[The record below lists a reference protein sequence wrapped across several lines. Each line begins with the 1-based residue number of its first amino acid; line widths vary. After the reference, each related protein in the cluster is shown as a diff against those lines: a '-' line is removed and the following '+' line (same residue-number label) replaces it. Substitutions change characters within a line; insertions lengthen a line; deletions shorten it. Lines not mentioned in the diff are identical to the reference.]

1 MKFPWT
7 VAGQLLLILVLP
19 SNTSPLL
26 HTLPILHPQPHP
38 HLLALAFSLSLASPS
53 SFSHRQGIL
62 SESGDNHL
70 QLVSSF
76 PKWDLSLPHPD
87 LKTYRR
93 KDGAPMFPE
102 DQSDYERVQSARISM
117 CFGRAKNCHDVET
130 RTVQKRRKRAAPLS
144 YTDCEMEVSI
154 EAFEEEYTLCLF
166 FRSFQNEPILRDRF
180 HTLNITIF
188 QEGPHTAE
196 IPLRNLEL
204 NYVAGYVADRRFSSV
219 TGYIQNQHFFGV
231 VHIEDHVHFLEP
243 SLRRSKDL
251 HMYLNGKD
259 RLIYQLTSAGGAPAC
274 RRRQCELTLVADHH
288 FYLEMGGGSLRSTL
302 IQLLWHVKEANK
314 KWATL
319 DLDSDRHSDCL
330 RLSVAEITIF
340 ASADSSVNLL
350 TGSYVHPE
358 DFLKRF
364 SRYNFD
370 GFCAG
375 VLFTS
380 RQFDE
385 LVLGLAWRGSKRGG
399 GVGGVCQRRVRI
411 KTDANA
417 YSFNALF
424 VSLRS
429 SQEQRI
435 PIKMGVLN
443 LVHELLHSFG
453 QLSKLK
459 QKCFT

>member
-1 MKFPWT
+1 MGPELEMNQKGNGRKPDRR
-7 VAGQLLLILVLP
+7 P
-19 SNTSPLL
+19 SEYL
-26 HTLPILHPQPHP
+26 
-38 HLLALAFSLSLASPS
+38 
-53 SFSHRQGIL
+53 
-62 SESGDNHL
+62 
-70 QLVSSF
+70 
-76 PKWDLSLPHPD
+76 
-87 LKTYRR
+87 
-93 KDGAPMFPE
+93 E
-102 DQSDYERVQSARISM
+102 DQFDFGAVQTARISL
-117 CFGRAKNCHDVET
+117 CFGRVDNCQDIET
-130 RTVQKRRKRAAPLS
+130 AAVHKRRKRALPIS
-144 YTDCEMEVSI
+144 STDCHMEVSI
-154 EAFEEEYTLCLF
+154 EAFEDQLTLCLYRRPF
-166 FRSFQNEPILRDRF
+166 ENEPMLRDKF
-180 HTLNITIF
+180 QAMNITVF
-188 QEGPHTAE
+188 QEGSLTME
-196 IPLRNLEL
+196 IPLRSLQL
-204 NYVAGYVADRRFSSV
+204 NYIAGFVVGERFSSV
-219 TGYIQNQHFFGV
+219 TGYIQNDHFFGI

-243 SLRRSKDL
+243 SLRRSRDL
-251 HMYLNGKD
+251 YMYLNGKD
-259 RLIYQLTSAGGAPAC
+259 RLTHQLTSSGGAPNC
-274 RRRQCELTLVADHH
+274 QRRQCELTLVADHH
-288 FYLEMGGGSLRSTL
+288 FYIEMGQGSLRSTL

-340 ASADSSVNLL
+340 TSPDSSVNLL
-350 TGSYVHPE
+350 TGSYLHPE

-380 RQFDE
+380 RQFSE

-435 PIKMGVLN
+435 PVKMGVLN

-459 QKCFT
+459 EFLSFLFLQTIQTLLPSLDFYHL